1 MEKVFISYS
10 RKDID
15 FARKLAGDLEKAG
28 YDVWWDITD
37 LEGGDVWIRKI
48 YQAIKTSQYFIVVLT
63 KASIE
68 SNWVTEEYAEALN
81 LLRKRQI
88 KKIVPLML
96 EQCEPPFGLTTT
108 NYINFIDGEYADNF
122 HKVLDSLDYSGKP
135 PEVAPYKKPL
145 LSSLPPAFLKY
156 GIPVLI
162 GLILLAI
169 FAWIKPFTPAATPI
183 FTPTHTA
190 PTTVSPTN
198 TFTPSPT
205 NTATSTITATHTV
218 TFTPTNTR
226 TPSSTPVYEIRLQIC
241 IAAESPNIYV
251 RSGPGQGYAPK
262 ILSVRD
268 EDENILCPWFSARIE
283 NGEYFWLLIAPDQ
296 RNAALQDFEGGWIRQ
311 DLLDKNTS
319 IDIVP
324 IVTLTPTSTPSN
336 TPTVTPSFTSTST
349 PTITPS
355 PTATN
360 TFTSTPTNTATFT
373 ATATAT
379 DTPTETPLP

>member
-10 RKDID
+10 RRNID

-63 KASIE
+63 PASIE

-81 LLRKRQI
+81 LLRKRQL

-108 NYINFIDGEYADNF
+108 NYINFIDGGYAGNF
-122 HKVLDSLDYSGKP
+122 HKVLDSLGYGGKP
-135 PEVAPYKKPL
+135 LEVTPYRKPL
-145 LSSLPPAFLKY
+145 LSFLPPAFRKY
-156 GIPVLI
+156 TVPALI
-162 GLILLAI
+162 GLVLILIAL
-169 FAWIKPFTPAATPI
+169 FAWTKPFTPVVTPT
-183 FTPTHTA
+183 FTPTRTSMITA
-190 PTTVSPTN
+190 SPTS
-198 TFTPSPT
+198 TITPSPT
-205 NTATSTITATHTV
+205 STVTSTYTS
-218 TFTPTNTR
+218 TFTPTTTR
-226 TPSSTPVYEIRLQIC
+226 TPSPTPLYEIRLQIC

-251 RSGPGQGYAPK
+251 RSGPGQGYAPQ
-262 ILSVRD
+262 ILAVRD
-268 EDENILCPWFSARIE
+268 EDENIICPWFSARIE
-283 NGEYFWLLIAPDQ
+283 NVGYFWLLIAPDQ
-296 RNAALQDFEGGWIRQ
+296 RNAAVREFEGGWIRQ

-324 IVTLTPTSTPSN
+324 VVTLTATSTPSN
-336 TPTVTPSFTSTST
+336 TPTNTPSFTPTST
-349 PTITPS
+349 PTITSS
-355 PTATN
+355 PTTTN
-360 TFTSTPTNTATFT
+360 TFTSTPTNTPTS
-373 ATATAT
+373 TATAT

>member
-10 RKDID
+10 RKDIN
-15 FARKLAGDLEKAG
+15 FARKLAGDLEKAS

-63 KASIE
+63 PASIE
-68 SNWVTEEYAEALN
+68 SSWVTEEYAEALN
-81 LLRKRQI
+81 LLHKRQL

-122 HKVLDSLDYSGKP
+122 NDVLKSLDYSGKP
-135 PEVAPYKKPL
+135 PDVTPYKKSL
-145 LSSLPPAFLKY
+145 LSFLPPAFIKY

-162 GLILLAI
+162 GLMLLAI
-169 FAWIKPFTPAATPI
+169 FAWINPFKPTVTETP
-183 FTPTHTA
+183 
-190 PTTVSPTN
+190 
-198 TFTPSPT
+198 TFTPSR
-205 NTATSTITATHTV
+205 TATTVAPPTYTFTPSNTPTGTITATHTV
-218 TFTPTNTR
+218 TFTTTTTLKPSY
-226 TPSSTPVYEIRLQIC
+226 TPLYEIRLQIC

-251 RSGPGQGYAPK
+251 RSGPGQGYAPQ
-262 ILSVRD
+262 ILAVRD
-268 EDENILCPWFSARIE
+268 EDENIICPWFSARIE

-296 RNAALQDFEGGWIRQ
+296 RNAVLQEFEGGWIRQ

-324 IVTLTPTSTPSN
+324 IITLTATSTPSN
-336 TPTVTPSFTSTST
+336 TPTATPSFTPTST

-360 TFTSTPTNTATFT
+360 TFTSTPTNTPTL
-373 ATATAT
+373 TATAT
-379 DTPTETPLP
+379 DIPTETPLP